1 MQPAQLTICA
11 ARMEPEMCH
20 WFLKPILIVLAIM
33 FVLGLACWF
42 WVSVDP
48 CMAGASEKVPVA
60 AYHQRLEQALRETE
74 TRP

>member
-1 MQPAQLTICA
+1 
-11 ARMEPEMCH
+11 
-20 WFLKPILIVLAIM
+20 VLAIM
-33 FVLGLACWF
+33 FVLGLACWL

-48 CMAGASEKVPVA
+48 CLARASERVPVA